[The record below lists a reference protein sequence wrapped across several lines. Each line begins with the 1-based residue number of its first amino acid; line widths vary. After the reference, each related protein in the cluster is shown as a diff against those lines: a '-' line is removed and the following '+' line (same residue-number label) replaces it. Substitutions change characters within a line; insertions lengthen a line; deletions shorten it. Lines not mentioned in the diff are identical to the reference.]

1 MKKLLRQI
9 LEIESESGRCDDMQQ
24 FLWDFAEKSG
34 WESRTDKLGN
44 IYMTKGRSESYPCVV
59 AHMDTVH
66 EIIADGKLMAAEVEP
81 GIITGFNSKTK
92 EQSGIGGDDKCG
104 IYAALRAMIAL
115 KECKAAFFV
124 DEEVGCHGSGAA
136 DIGFFSDCRF
146 ILQADRRGGSDWVTN
161 ISGPLGS
168 DAFQKAVKPFLKAYG
183 YTPTSGAMSDV
194 MALRDGMV
202 GISCANMSAGYHNP
216 HQTSE
221 WISVP
226 QLENCVSMIIAI
238 CLGLKEAF
246 PFQYEA
252 CPPAWSFGTR
262 VGGRRAAKSASS
274 YDTYCTYCMEP
285 KYYLEMEDH
294 DVCLRCSVPQ
304 EPTSEGI
311 TCTSCDSCGNLA
323 TVEFVEPF
331 GLLCSACERSM
342 DAARDQEWSQ

>member
-1 MKKLLRQI
+1 
-9 LEIESESGRCDDMQQ
+9 
-24 FLWDFAEKSG
+24 
-34 WESRTDKLGN
+34 
-44 IYMTKGRSESYPCVV
+44 
-59 AHMDTVH
+59 
-66 EIIADGKLMAAEVEP
+66 
-81 GIITGFNSKTK
+81 
-92 EQSGIGGDDKCG
+92 
-104 IYAALRAMIAL
+104 MIAL

-183 YTPTSGAMSDV
+183 YAPTSGAMSDV

-216 HQTSE
+216 HQPSE

-238 CLGLKEAF
+238 CLGLKETF

-262 VGGRRAAKSASS
+262 GGDRRAAKSASS

-285 KYYLEMEDH
+285 KYYLEMEDQ

-304 EPTSEGI
+304 DLASEGI
-311 TCTSCDSCGNLA
+311 TYTSCDSCGNLA

-331 GLLCSACERSM
+331 GWLCSACERSM